1 MLWLLPEAAVKA
13 ATDKQS
19 NKYSTQDI
27 LVLLQWEE
35 KVPADWIANKSNVTA
50 HSLSLLCRINF
61 VFSE

>member
-19 NKYSTQDI
+19 NNYSTQNI

-35 KVPADWIANKSNVTA
+35 KVPAD
-50 HSLSLLCRINF
+50 
-61 VFSE
+61 